1 MKSPSHGPEPCASA
15 NSAISACAELSN
27 KWYYTIYVLICQYLS
42 GIFYFLLQNH
52 SADNTQTLPK
62 QRFCPGSVFAAVYF
76 DSSFILP
83 TNLQR
88 YL

>member
-27 KWYYTIYVLICQYLS
+27 ERYYTIYALIRQYLS
-42 GIFYFLLQNH
+42 GKFFIF
-52 SADNTQTLPK
+52 ADNIQTLPQ
-62 QRFCPGSVFAAVYF
+62 QRFFPESVFAAAYF
-76 DSSFILP
+76 DFSFILL

>member
-27 KWYYTIYVLICQYLS
+27 EWYYTIYALIRQYLS
-42 GIFYFLLQNH
+42 GNFFLLQNH

-62 QRFCPGSVFAAVYF
+62 QRFCPGSVFTAVYF

-83 TNLQR
+83 ANLQR